1 MASFDDIRTSFGQW
15 IAIALFA
22 AIWGW
27 LVSSEGHGWLASI
40 PAALIGTLIAMI
52 PVTFA
57 VAIVWRLVEG
67 IIDASRAGK
76 PPSPPSPTP

>member
-15 IAIALFA
+15 IGIALFT

-27 LVSSEGHGWLASI
+27 LVFGQGFGWLASI
-40 PAALIGTLIAMI
+40 PAALIGTLIAMF
-52 PVTFA
+52 PVIFA
-57 VAIVWRLVEG
+57 AAIVWRLIEG
-67 IIDASRAGK
+67 IIEASRAGK